1 MAQPLKVTIKSW
13 HAVAS
18 WTWAAEDDVCGI
30 CHTPLDGCAPGA
42 PGPGDDSPVVWG
54 KCAHSF
60 HLLCISTW
68 LQTKNSCPICRRN
81 WEFAPS
87 APPPDAPVDEED
99 E

>member
-1 MAQPLKVTIKSW
+1 
-13 HAVAS
+13 
-18 WTWAAEDDVCGI
+18 
-30 CHTPLDGCAPGA
+30 
-42 PGPGDDSPVVWG
+42 VWG